1 MYTAPQ
7 EVTQLMVDVINDSSI
22 EVQWGPPARSNGIL
36 THYTIDVFSLVS
48 EFNFSSI
55 VDASSVT
62 EITISGLSTL
72 FISKI
77 LVHES

>member
-7 EVTQLMVDVINDSSI
+7 EVTQLMVDVINDSTI
-22 EVQWGPPARSNGIL
+22 KVQWSPPARSNGIL
-36 THYTIDVFSLVS
+36 THYIVDVFSLVS

-62 EITISGLSTL
+62 EITVSGLSTL
-72 FISKI
+72 LISKI
-77 LVHES
+77 LVHA